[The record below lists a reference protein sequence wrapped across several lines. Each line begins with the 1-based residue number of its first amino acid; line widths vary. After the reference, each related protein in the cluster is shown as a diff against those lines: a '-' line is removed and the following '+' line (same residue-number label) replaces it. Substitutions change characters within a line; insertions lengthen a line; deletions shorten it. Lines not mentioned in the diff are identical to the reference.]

1 MKTIIKI
8 SAWILILFGL
18 LTLVISLI
26 LIIAGVIRSVNP
38 GGAARLLQSR
48 IPTLMSLLFQGLLLV
63 GIGEVLYLLLSV
75 NKKILSDPVSNND
88 KTDPSVKKKI
98 IR

>member
-38 GGAARLLQSR
+38 GGAVRLLQSR
-48 IPTLMSLLFQGLLLV
+48 IPTFISLLFQGLLLV
-63 GIGEVLYLLLSV
+63 GIGEILYLLLSA
-75 NKKILSDPVSNND
+75 NKNLLSDPISNNAKID
-88 KTDPSVKKKI
+88 SSVKKKI